1 MSFCSKCGHGN
12 RENVNFCSECGSPL
26 IKDEYFGL
34 DGLNSFSEILTADN
48 LKDVEAE
55 LDYSVY
61 SGILANISLRG
72 AYNLNSLVESRG
84 VNWSSLKIL
93 DKVKFI
99 AESYVRVNYKSKGA
113 DLGNYISNVIN
124 VDDRLDDSQQIAT
137 LIHELSHHLLSEIF
151 EEVLMYRLSVKRTLV
166 LEAFVKFCLHSD
178 PFNLIMDEYCAHT
191 VEGRF
196 IPHGYQNY
204 GSFNMLVDQVPKS
217 EEYKSLIKAHMV
229 IGNTYS
235 EDVISIIESFI
246 DDELRQEIKAQFKR
260 DYNYPPSYD
269 QITLEIHEFIPE
281 AGKVEYLSAVFSD
294 GFRNAKK
301 SENEK
306 LLNEIL
312 EIFREN
318 N

>member
-1 MSFCSKCGHGN
+1 
-12 RENVNFCSECGSPL
+12 
-26 IKDEYFGL
+26 
-34 DGLNSFSEILTADN
+34 
-48 LKDVEAE
+48 
-55 LDYSVY
+55 
-61 SGILANISLRG
+61 
-72 AYNLNSLVESRG
+72 
-84 VNWSSLKIL
+84 
-93 DKVKFI
+93 
-99 AESYVRVNYKSKGA
+99 
-113 DLGNYISNVIN
+113 
-124 VDDRLDDSQQIAT
+124 
-137 LIHELSHHLLSEIF
+137 
-151 EEVLMYRLSVKRTLV
+151 
-166 LEAFVKFCLHSD
+166 
-178 PFNLIMDEYCAHT
+178 MDEYCAHT